1 MNSQEVKTFSDD
13 ERRAIVQEYLSLGPG
28 RWQQRIMD
36 KYGIRGHSTLKR
48 WIDRYTRDGEIIPE
62 TAEESYRR
70 KMKEER
76 KRLKE
81 QPSKPKE
88 KKVLPS
94 ESEIA
99 KDKEIMRLRLE
110 LDRERTLN
118 LALNRMIDIAESEL
132 NIPIRKKSGA
142 KQ

>member
-1 MNSQEVKTFSDD
+1 M
-13 ERRAIVQEYLSLGPG
+13 SLGKVG
-28 RWQQRIMD
+28 
-36 KYGIRGHSTLKR
+36 GTVG
-48 WIDRYTRDGEIIPE
+48 
-62 TAEESYRR
+62 AEGSCEEVASHQGVVHTSEEAYRR

-110 LDRERTLN
+110 LERERTLN
-118 LALNRMIDIAESEL
+118 LALNRMIDIAESKL

>member
-1 MNSQEVKTFSDD
+1 MTNEKVKSFSDE
-13 ERRAIVQEYLSLGPG
+13 ERRAIVQEYLDLGPG

-36 KYGIRGHSTLKR
+36 KYGIRGHSTLSK
-48 WIDRYTRDGEIIPE
+48 WIRRYTKDGQIVPE
-62 TAEESYRR
+62 TPEEAYER

-76 KRLKE
+76 KRIRE
-81 QPSKPKE
+81 QPKEPRE
-88 KKVLPS
+88 KKIRPS

-99 KDKEIMRLRLE
+99 KDKEIMRLRIELE
-110 LDRERTLN
+110 RERTLN

>member
-1 MNSQEVKTFSDD
+1 MNSQEVKTFSDE
-13 ERRAIVQEYLSLGPG
+13 ERRAIVQEYLDLGPG

-36 KYGIRGHSTLKR
+36 KFRGHCTLKR
-48 WIDRYTRDGEIIPE
+48 WIDRYARDGEIIPE
-62 TAEESYRR
+62 TSEEAYRR

-110 LDRERTLN
+110 LERERTLN
-118 LALNRMIDIAESEL
+118 LALNRMIDIAESKL

>member
-1 MNSQEVKTFSDD
+1 MICQKVMLFSDE
-13 ERRAIVQEYLSLGPG
+13 ERRAIVQEYLNLGPG
-28 RWQQRIMD
+28 RWKQRLMD
-36 KYGIRGHSTLKR
+36 KYGIRGHSTLQK
-48 WIDRYTRDGEIIPE
+48 WIARYTRDGKIIPPMP
-62 TAEESYRR
+62 EEANQNEMND
-70 KMKEER
+70 KR

-88 KKVLPS
+88 ETVLLTDS
-94 ESEIA
+94 AIA
-99 KDKEIMRLRLE
+99 KDNEIMRLRLE
-110 LDRERTLN
+110 LERVRTLN

>member
-1 MNSQEVKTFSDD
+1 MNSQEVKTFSDE
-13 ERRAIVQEYLSLGPG
+13 ERRAIVQEYLDLGPG

-36 KYGIRGHSTLKR
+36 KYGIRGHGTLKK
-48 WIDRYTRDGEIIPE
+48 WIDRYTKDGEIIPE
-62 TAEESYRR
+62 TPEETYLR

-110 LDRERTLN
+110 LERERTLN

>member
-1 MNSQEVKTFSDD
+1 MNGQKVKTFSDE

-28 RWQQRIMD
+28 RWQRRIMD
-36 KYGIRGHSTLKR
+36 KYGISGHCTLKK
-48 WIDRYTRDGEIIPE
+48 WLDRYTKDGEIVPE
-62 TAEESYRR
+62 TPEEAFER

-76 KRLKE
+76 KKLK
-81 QPSKPKE
+81 QLPKE
-88 KKVLPS
+88 PKPKKVLPT

-99 KDKEIMRLRLE
+99 KDKEILRLRLE
-110 LDRERTLN
+110 LEKERTLT

-132 NIPIRKKSGA
+132 NISIRKKSGA

>member
-1 MNSQEVKTFSDD
+1 MTRQKDKTFSDE
-13 ERRAIVQEYLSLGPG
+13 ERRAIVQEYLDLGPG
-28 RWQQRIMD
+28 RWKQRIMD
-36 KYGIRGHSTLKR
+36 KYGIRGHCTLLK
-48 WIDRYTRDGEIIPE
+48 WIRRYTKDGEIVPE
-62 TAEESYRR
+62 TPEEAYER

-76 KRLKE
+76 KRLRT
-81 QPSKPKE
+81 QPKE
-88 KKVLPS
+88 PRQKKILLS

-99 KDKEIMRLRLE
+99 KDKEIMRLRIELE
-110 LDRERTLN
+110 RERTLN

>member
-1 MNSQEVKTFSDD
+1 
-13 ERRAIVQEYLSLGPG
+13 
-28 RWQQRIMD
+28 
-36 KYGIRGHSTLKR
+36 
-48 WIDRYTRDGEIIPE
+48 
-62 TAEESYRR
+62 
-70 KMKEER
+70 MKEER

-81 QPSKPKE
+81 QPAKPKE

>member
-1 MNSQEVKTFSDD
+1 MICQKVMLFSDE

-28 RWQQRIMD
+28 RWKQRLMD
-36 KYGIRGHSTLKR
+36 KYGIRGHSTLQK
-48 WIDRYTRDGEIIPE
+48 WIARYARDSKIIPPMP
-62 TAEESYRR
+62 EEANQNE
-70 KMKEER
+70 MKDKR

-81 QPSKPKE
+81 QPSKLKE
-88 KKVLPS
+88 ETVLLTDS
-94 ESEIA
+94 AIA
-99 KDKEIMRLRLE
+99 KDNEIMRLRLE
-110 LDRERTLN
+110 LERVRTLN

>member
-1 MNSQEVKTFSDD
+1 MNNQEVKTFSDE
-13 ERRAIVQEYLSLGPG
+13 ERRAIVQEYLDLGPG
-28 RWQQRIMD
+28 RWKQRIMD
-36 KYGIRGHSTLKR
+36 KYGIRGHSTLKK
-48 WIDRYTRDGEIIPE
+48 WIDRYTMDGEIIPE
-62 TAEESYRR
+62 TPEESYRR

-81 QPSKPKE
+81 HPSKPKE
-88 KKVLPS
+88 RKVLPT

-110 LDRERTLN
+110 LERERTLN

>member
-1 MNSQEVKTFSDD
+1 MICQKVMLFSDE

-28 RWQQRIMD
+28 RWKQRLMD
-36 KYGIRGHSTLKR
+36 KYGIRGHSTLQK
-48 WIDRYTRDGEIIPE
+48 WIARYTRDGKIIPPM
-62 TAEESYRR
+62 AEEANQNE
-70 KMKEER
+70 MKDKR

-81 QPSKPKE
+81 QPSKLKE
-88 KKVLPS
+88 ETVLLTDS
-94 ESEIA
+94 AIA
-99 KDKEIMRLRLE
+99 KDNEIMRLRLE
-110 LDRERTLN
+110 LERVRTLN